1 MPGFAL
7 NCSFCCSAG
16 SSANCRLS
24 LYLPGITVQV
34 MEKKKVLRV
43 EDFSPSLFW
52 DVDKAQLDF
61 EKHAV
66 HVVDKAINR
75 GSWEDFQKVLS
86 YYGRKRVKAIVK
98 NLRYMD
104 KRTMQFSSIYFHL
117 PITEMRCYIW
127 RQSNPSHW
135 DY

>member
-1 MPGFAL
+1 LEGEAKGKKL
-7 NCSFCCSAG
+7 
-16 SSANCRLS
+16 ANFHYICPS
-24 LYLPGITVQV
+24 ITVQV

-75 GSWEDFQKVLS
+75 GSWEDFQKVLG

-104 KRTMQFSSIYFHL
+104 KMTMQFSSVYFQI

>member
-1 MPGFAL
+1 ME
-7 NCSFCCSAG
+7 
-16 SSANCRLS
+16 
-24 LYLPGITVQV
+24 
-34 MEKKKVLRV
+34 EKKTLRI

-52 DVDKAQLDF
+52 DVDKTQVDF

-66 HVVDKAINR
+66 HVVDKALNR
-75 GSWEDFQKVLS
+75 GSWEDFQKVLW
-86 YYGRKRVKAIVK
+86 YYGRDRVKAIVK

-104 KRTMQFSSIYFHL
+104 KKTMQFSSVYFQI

-127 RQSNPSHW
+127 KQSSPSHW

>member
-1 MPGFAL
+1 M
-7 NCSFCCSAG
+7 
-16 SSANCRLS
+16 
-24 LYLPGITVQV
+24 
-34 MEKKKVLRV
+34 KKKTLKI

-52 DVDKAQLDF
+52 DVDKATLNF

-75 GSWEDFQKVLS
+75 GTWEDFQTVLT
-86 YYGRKRVKAIVK
+86 YYGFEKVKEIVK

-104 KRTMQFSSIYFHL
+104 KRTEQFASVYFQIPL
-117 PITEMRCYIW
+117 NELRCYIW
-127 RQSNPSHW
+127 RQSSPSHW